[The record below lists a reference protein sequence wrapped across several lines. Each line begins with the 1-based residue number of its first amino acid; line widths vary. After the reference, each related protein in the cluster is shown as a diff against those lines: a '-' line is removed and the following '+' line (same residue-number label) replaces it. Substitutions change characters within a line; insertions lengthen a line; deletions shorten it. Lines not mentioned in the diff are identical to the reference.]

1 MYFKKYTVH
10 TRLIC
15 FWVCFLILFFRSA
28 LILAQNIPTSDGLV
42 SYFPFDKYPIVDSS
56 GGSNKAIFNGDSTLG
71 CGVTGQSIRLDG
83 INTEVYFIG
92 PAYFD
97 NFKIGDFT
105 FSFYFKANQL
115 TGNATLDLFS
125 KRKNCTQDSSFAIRY
140 TPATN
145 TLSVELTENALKGH
159 VMTQRLDYNR
169 CWQNITIVRNYTR
182 LLLYVNGKLVQQNA
196 STKRVNISN
205 DKPLAIAASPC
216 LSSTDRKFGGYID
229 EIRLYDRPLSD
240 LEVAGLYFAP
250 DKLATHD
257 TIIFLGATVPLRTT
271 QTCAKDFSWI
281 PKEIISD
288 PKAENPTAT
297 PTVGGT
303 YTVKVVMKEAQC
315 TAIDSLHLKVIDTK
329 DLDCNKVFLPNAFTP
344 NGDGDND
351 KFFISNPYALDALTV
366 FEVFDPWGN
375 RVFSTTDKF
384 EGWDGSVNS
393 KILSSGVFLWK
404 VRYLCK
410 GQELQQFGSVTILR

>member
-1 MYFKKYTVH
+1 MYLSKYTIH
-10 TRLIC
+10 WRLI
-15 FWVCFLILFFRSA
+15 CFLILFFN
-28 LILAQNIPTSDGLV
+28 ILNASAQNSPTNDGLV

-92 PAYFD
+92 PAFFD

-115 TGNATLDLFS
+115 TGNSTLDLFS
-125 KRKNCTQDSSFAIRY
+125 KRRNCSTDSSFAIRY

-169 CWQNITIVRNYTR
+169 CWQHITIVRNYTR
-182 LLLYVNGKLVQQNA
+182 LLLYVNGKLVQQNN

-216 LSSTDRKFGGYID
+216 LSSTDRKFGGFID

-250 DKLATHD
+250 DKLTTKD
-257 TIIFLGATVPLRTT
+257 TIIFLGATAPMRTN
-271 QTCAKDFSWI
+271 QTCSKDFSWT
-281 PKEIISD
+281 PKDIMSD
-288 PKAENPTAT
+288 PKAANPIAT
-297 PTVGGT
+297 PTKGGN
-303 YTVKVVMKEAQC
+303 YTVTVIMKESQC

-329 DLDCNKVFLPNAFTP
+329 DLDCKKAFLPNAFTP
-344 NGDGDND
+344 NGDGEND
-351 KFFISNPYALDALTV
+351 KFFISNPYALENLSV
-366 FEVFDPWGN
+366 FEIFDAWGG
-375 RVFSTTDKF
+375 RVFSTADKF
-384 EGWDGSVNS
+384 EGWDGKVNG
-393 KILSSGVFLWK
+393 KPFSSGVFLWK
-404 VRYLCK
+404 VKYLCR
-410 GQELQQFGSVTILR
+410 GEELQQFGSVTILR